1 MNGLDIDAPPSHLRE
16 LDGTDVPLD
25 EHLADVAKRILEFVP
40 EGATTADG
48 SAVADVGQRIAWI
61 HDIGKLTTWFQ
72 EHLHAD
78 DDNSDIDGPSH
89 HAPLGALVAYY
100 TLDTAGFEDDVPLVG
115 FLAVARHHGQLP
127 DTADYVRKAT
137 VERDEGP
144 LRRLFRED
152 IFEQVANIDTNE
164 STVADTLID
173 RSTDGEGSWKGFC
186 EWLHEIHQQ
195 DRFTPIGKHVLGG
208 RKLSFKE
215 PEQLSE
221 EFYDGVLQIWSA
233 LVLADKTSAR
243 HLTSEVDLPSE
254 KVYGSPTPRRTA
266 IDAKV
271 RSLQRD
277 AERSGV
283 DDRTRS
289 LNEKR
294 ERARQ
299 EVRSRAETFAES
311 GDSVATLT
319 LPTGFGK
326 TLTGLDA
333 GLTVLDRKPGTGRLV
348 YALPFTSII
357 DQVAAESESL
367 FDVDCADSGLLTVD
381 HHLSETRVP
390 LPDSPEEVPDDSRAD
405 AESILGESWRS
416 GMVVTTFVQLF
427 ESLAGPGNVQS
438 MKLPSLYDSV
448 VVLDEPQALPHRWW
462 ALVERLARLLVEEY
476 DVTVIAMTAT
486 QPKLFT
492 GSEND
497 ETAELVPDPG
507 RYYEGLDRVRFEL
520 HPSVEAALDSEPDP
534 IDYDGAGERLAAVA
548 NEGAS
553 VLSICNTIDSARELT
568 QSVEQHAN
576 PLVINDVYDHVLANE
591 GGKPDDMSP
600 ETTVE
605 RAVTGW
611 SGDRPLLVH
620 LTTRHRPVDRQHLI
634 DVAIELTE
642 RDLPVVFV
650 STQLVEAGVDVSFD
664 RVFRDFAPLDSI
676 VQAAGRCNRSF
687 NRDTGLVTTWVL
699 EPPEG
704 RERTPSTAVYD
715 HGGDSLTKISALSL
729 VEVYDGEPI
738 DEYTVTRTAVESYF
752 AKLDKRGVGDPE
764 YLEYIERADAETLGR
779 LSLIDEQPAVE
790 VIVTR
795 TDAEAEHVEEL
806 RDAYRE
812 YDWETV
818 EAKTELLK
826 PLQVSVP
833 MYGRDDEEL
842 FAHCG
847 RVYGEDGR
855 PHDED
860 GRLYID
866 ARQAR
871 FDDYFDTTE
880 GVVTPD
886 DSVEARLL

>member
-1 MNGLDIDAPPSHLRE
+1 MP
-16 LDGTDVPLD
+16 LDG
-25 EHLADVAKRILEFVP
+25 HLADVVERIEAIVP

-48 SAVADVGQRIAWI
+48 SAVVDIARRIAWV

-78 DDNSDIDGPSH
+78 ADDLDLGGPSH

-100 TLDTAGFEDDVPLVG
+100 VLDAAGFEDDDPLVG

-127 DTADYVRKAT
+127 NTANYVGKAAA
-137 VERDEGP
+137 ERDEGP
-144 LRRLFRED
+144 LRRLFRQET
-152 IFEQVANIDTNE
+152 FEQVANIDANE
-164 STVADTLID
+164 PAVANALID
-173 RSTDGEGSWKGFC
+173 RATGGEGSWKEFRDWMRC
-186 EWLHEIHQQ
+186 AREQK
-195 DRFTPIGKHVLGG
+195 RFTDIGGHVLSSPDLVFEAQW
-208 RKLSFKE
+208 KLN
-215 PEQLSE
+215 E
-221 EFYDGVLQIWSA
+221 EFYDGVLQTWSA

-243 HLTSEVDLPSE
+243 HLTNVVDLPSKE
-254 KVYGSPTPRRTA
+254 VYGASPPRRAA

-271 RSLQRD
+271 RALQR
-277 AERSGV
+277 ETEHSGV

-294 ERARQ
+294 EQARG
-299 EVRSRAETFAES
+299 EVRSRAEDFAEA

-319 LPTGFGK
+319 LPTGLGK

-333 GLTVLDRKPGTGRLV
+333 GLTVLDRKSGDGRLV

-357 DQVAAESESL
+357 DQVAAESESV
-367 FDVDCADSGLLTVD
+367 FDVDRVDSDVLTVD

-390 LPDSPEEVPDDSRAD
+390 LPRSPEEVPDDARAD
-405 AESILGESWRS
+405 AEAILGESWRS

-476 DVTVIAMTAT
+476 NVTVIAMTAT

-492 GSEND
+492 ESEND
-497 ETAELVPDPG
+497 ETPDLVPDPE
-507 RYYEGLDRVRFEL
+507 RYYEGLDRVHFEL
-520 HPSVEAALDSEPDP
+520 HPSVEAALDGDP
-534 IDYDGAGERLAAVA
+534 VPLDYDRAGQQLAEVAV
-548 NEGAS
+548 EGVS

-568 QSVEQHAN
+568 QSVEQYAD
-576 PLVINDVYDHVLANE
+576 PLVVNEVYDCVLANVTE
-591 GGKPDDMSP
+591 KPADVSP
-600 ETTVE
+600 ETTVKRTLNE
-605 RAVTGW
+605 WG
-611 SGDRPLLVH
+611 GNRPLLVH

-634 DVAIELTE
+634 DVVIELTE
-642 RDLPVVFV
+642 RNLPIVFV

-687 NRDTGLVTTWVL
+687 DRETGLVTTWVL

-715 HGGDSLTKISALSL
+715 RGGDSLTKLSALAL
-729 VEVYDGEPI
+729 DEVYEGEPM
-738 DEYTVTRTAVESYF
+738 DEHTVTRTAVKSYF
-752 AKLDKRGVGDPE
+752 AKIDERGVGDPE
-764 YLEYIERADAETLGR
+764 YLNYIQRADAKMLGR
-779 LSLIDEQPAVE
+779 LSLIDERPAVE

-795 TDAEAEHVEEL
+795 TCEERAHIDEL

-818 EAKTELLK
+818 EEKTELLK

-833 MYGRDDEEL
+833 MYGRDEEEL
-842 FAHCG
+842 FAHCEP
-847 RVYGEDGR
+847 VYGEDGH

-860 GRLYID
+860 GRLHID
-866 ARQAR
+866 TRQAR
-871 FDDYFDTTE
+871 FDDYFDATE

-886 DSVEARLL
+886 NSVEARLL

>member
-1 MNGLDIDAPPSHLRE
+1 M
-16 LDGTDVPLD
+16 
-25 EHLADVAKRILEFVP
+25 
-40 EGATTADG
+40 
-48 SAVADVGQRIAWI
+48 
-61 HDIGKLTTWFQ
+61 
-72 EHLHAD
+72 
-78 DDNSDIDGPSH
+78 
-89 HAPLGALVAYY
+89 AYY
-100 TLDTAGFEDDVPLVG
+100 VLDAAGFESDDPLVG
-115 FLAVARHHGQLP
+115 FLTVARHHGQLP

-137 VERDEGP
+137 AERDEGP
-144 LRRLFRED
+144 LHRLFRED
-152 IFEQVANIDTNE
+152 TFEQVANIDANE
-164 STVADTLID
+164 STVADALID
-173 RSTDGEGSWKGFC
+173 RSTGGEGSWEGFC
-186 EWLHEIHQQ
+186 EWLHEIHEQ
-195 DRFTPIGKHVLGG
+195 DRFTQIGKHVLGG

-215 PEQLSE
+215 SEQLSE
-221 EFYDGVLQIWSA
+221 EFYDGVLQTWSA

-254 KVYGSPTPRRTA
+254 MIYGSPTPRRTA

-271 RSLQRD
+271 RTLQWD
-277 AERSGV
+277 AKRSGV

-294 ERARQ
+294 EQARR
-299 EVRSRAETFAES
+299 EVRSRAEDFAES
-311 GDSVATLT
+311 SDSVATLT
-319 LPTGFGK
+319 LPTGLGK

-333 GLTVLDRKPGTGRLV
+333 GLTVLDRKAGDGRLV

-357 DQVAAESESL
+357 DQVATESESV
-367 FDVDCADSGLLTVD
+367 FDVDRVDSDVLTVD

-390 LPDSPEEVPDDSRAD
+390 LPGSPEEVPDDTRAD
-405 AESILGESWRS
+405 AEAILGESWRS

-476 DVTVIAMTAT
+476 DATVIAMTAT

-492 GSEND
+492 GSEDD
-497 ETAELVPDPG
+497 ETAELVPDPE

-520 HPSVEAALDSEPDP
+520 GPSVEAALDGEPAP
-534 IDYDGAGERLAAVA
+534 LDYDRAGQRLAEVA
-548 NEGAS
+548 SEGAS

-576 PLVINDVYDHVLANE
+576 PLVVNDVYDRVLASE
-591 GGKPDDMSP
+591 GGKPADISP
-600 ETTVE
+600 ELTVE
-605 RAVTGW
+605 RALDGW
-611 SGDRPLLVH
+611 DSDRPLLVH
-620 LTTRHRPVDRQHLI
+620 LTTRHRPVDRKHLI

-642 RDLPVVFV
+642 HELPVVFV
-650 STQLVEAGVDVSFD
+650 STQLIEAGVDVSFD

-687 NRDTGLVTTWVL
+687 DRETGLVTTWVL

-704 RERTPSTAVYD
+704 RERTPSAAVYD
-715 HGGDSLTKISALSL
+715 YGGDSLTKIAALAL
-729 VEVYDGEPI
+729 AEVYDGDPM
-738 DEYTVTRTAVESYF
+738 DEYTVTRSAVESYF
-752 AKLDKRGVGDPE
+752 GKLNERGVGNPE
-764 YLEYIERADAETLGR
+764 YLKHIKKADAETLGR
-779 LSLIDEQPAVE
+779 LSLIDEPPSVE

-795 TDAEAEHVEEL
+795 TREEKIHIDEL

-833 MYGRDDEEL
+833 MYGSDDEEL
-842 FAHCG
+842 FAHCS
-847 RVYGEDGR
+847 
-855 PHDED
+855 PIDERD
-860 GRLYID
+860 DRLHID

-871 FDDYFDTTE
+871 FDDYFDATE